1 MNRITVAGLAL
12 GAIGIICLLI
22 GPGQSVLAANNQHTT
37 ASSSSPATQPA
48 AQPTWASTWGPPSNY
63 GPGSIAPNGAP
74 DSIGNGAAS
83 CPTAGS
89 NSNQRSGNQQ
99 SFNQQSGNQQGGNAN
114 QSGQSGGGRH
124 RHHRGSGQ
132 GQGGQQ
138 PAPTATPV
146 PSQPIGS

>member
-1 MNRITVAGLAL
+1 MSQKPIGSLQTIFLQYPLAV
-12 GAIGIICLLI
+12 
-22 GPGQSVLAANNQHTT
+22 QSSDT
-37 ASSSSPATQPA
+37 AHGF
-48 AQPTWASTWGPPSNY
+48 PTGTWGPPSNY

-99 SFNQQSGNQQGGNAN
+99 SFNQQSGHQQGGNAN
-114 QSGQSGGGRH
+114 QSGHSGGGRL